1 MLNFLVRRLGS
12 GALSLLVIAAL
23 VFLLLK
29 ALPGGPFDTEK
40 SLPPE
45 IMRNIEAYYGLD
57 RPLWEQFVRYVGNAL
72 QGN

>member
-29 ALPGGPFDTEK
+29 ALPGAFRHRKKPTT
-40 SLPPE
+40 
-45 IMRNIEAYYGLD
+45 
-57 RPLWEQFVRYVGNAL
+57 
-72 QGN
+72 

>member
-29 ALPGGPFDTEK
+29 ALPGGPTTTDYQT
-40 SLPPE
+40 
-45 IMRNIEAYYGLD
+45 M
-57 RPLWEQFVRYVGNAL
+57 
-72 QGN
+72 